1 MPTVLLKH
9 PRIVLLGS
17 HERQL
22 QEYFSNRPNG
32 SEGAAIGFFR
42 LISREVQGLE
52 LSERYLCVDVAL
64 FQDSWIISASPKHLD
79 FEMAPLREFFRR
91 AEEEDL
97 ILSFIHNHPTP
108 NIEFSFRDH
117 QNELTL
123 LKALI
128 GRNGKTAR
136 LIALL
141 YSDGAWA
148 AHLRYGSCPESIQP
162 VRHVTAIGESF
173 KVFGTF
179 ALGQT
184 ATEIFQRQLT
194 AFGAPFTS
202 IMQSLRFAVVGA
214 GGTGSPIANLLVR
227 SGAGEIILI
236 DEDRLEKTNL
246 NRVIGSCLRDVG
258 KQKAELIEQHLNEIE
273 LPTTITSV
281 IGLID
286 NNMQALS
293 ALSTADVVLGCTD
306 DYLRRDI
313 LNSSVYYYL
322 NALIDV
328 GLGGRV
334 GQDRDG
340 TIRLLNQK
348 GRISRILPED
358 GKCLYCQ
365 RELRSDWLTRQLEIR
380 NKPDITDRE
389 LHEKYL
395 SGGKEQAPGVAPFTG
410 TVANLA
416 MTTLFDLLAPY
427 RRIPGE
433 LRRDNLWVDFTK
445 MEFKSDQPIED
456 PECPY
461 CGTRIFLAKPETD
474 GLLGRP
480 IFKM

>member
-1 MPTVLLKH
+1 
-9 PRIVLLGS
+9 
-17 HERQL
+17 
-22 QEYFSNRPNG
+22 
-32 SEGAAIGFFR
+32 
-42 LISREVQGLE
+42 
-52 LSERYLCVDVAL
+52 
-64 FQDSWIISASPKHLD
+64 
-79 FEMAPLREFFRR
+79 
-91 AEEEDL
+91 
-97 ILSFIHNHPTP
+97 
-108 NIEFSFRDH
+108 
-117 QNELTL
+117 
-123 LKALI
+123 
-128 GRNGKTAR
+128 
-136 LIALL
+136 
-141 YSDGAWA
+141 
-148 AHLRYGSCPESIQP
+148 
-162 VRHVTAIGESF
+162 
-173 KVFGTF
+173 
-179 ALGQT
+179 
-184 ATEIFQRQLT
+184 
-194 AFGAPFTS
+194 
-202 IMQSLRFAVVGA
+202 MQSLRFAVVGA

-286 NNMQALS
+286 TNMQALS

-306 DYLRRDI
+306 DYLGRDI

-334 GQDRDG
+334 GPDRDG

-365 RELRSDWLTRQLEIR
+365 RELRSEWLIRQLEIR
-380 NKPDITDRE
+380 TKPDITDRE

-416 MTTLFDLLAPY
+416 MTTLFDLLAPF

-461 CGTRIFLAKPETD
+461 CGTRIFLAKPETE

-480 IFKM
+480 IFKK